1 MILSRDE
8 EEMAWGKHGPG
19 LEKCMNILIKFGE
32 AMGAEKMV
40 PISSA
45 HTIPK
50 EPPDLLMEMTE
61 GVGQTGTFTTLHA
74 LMSAFDPHLWQRMG
88 ISEAYAS
95 REIPVLQQRLNVYR
109 RLGFYETYTCLPMLV
124 GNLPRR
130 GDFIS
135 WIGSCAQLFVNSL
148 LGARTNR
155 DGAVLNLA
163 AAITGKAPYR
173 GLFLDENRHGQVLVE
188 LEGLDPHGISYTDL
202 SAIGYYVGSR
212 AQHRNVV
219 INGLS
224 SDLNISHLLAL
235 MAPLPASG
243 SVSICHVVG
252 STPEAP
258 TLEQA
263 CGNQKPTDIIRVDR
277 KAIEETRALHALDG
291 NDAPDMVI
299 LGCPHCTIQEIRTI
313 ASRLSGRKLREG
325 RRLWIGSPYQTY
337 YLAQT
342 MGYSRIIEDAGGVV
356 SSSCMATI
364 PDAPIPDDV
373 KTLATNSF
381 KAAHY
386 ISRLTR
392 GRVKVAVMEMSECI
406 DAISA

>member
-1 MILSRDE
+1 MILSKYE
-8 EEMAWGKHGPG
+8 EEMAGGKLGPG
-19 LEKCMNILIKFGE
+19 LEKCMNILVKFGE

-74 LMSAFDPHLWQRMG
+74 LMSAFDPHLWQKMG
-88 ISEAYAS
+88 ISEEYAAK
-95 REIPVLQQRLNVYR
+95 EIPLMNQRLDIYR

-130 GDFIS
+130 GDCIS

-163 AAITGKAPYR
+163 AAITGRAPYR
-173 GLFLDENRHGQVLVE
+173 GSFLDENRHGRVLVE
-188 LEGLDPHGISYTDL
+188 LEGLDPDRITYTDL
-202 SAIGYYVGSR
+202 GAIGYFVGPR
-212 AQHRNVV
+212 AGHRNVV
-219 INGLS
+219 VNGLS
-224 SDLNISHLLAL
+224 RELSISHLLSL

-243 SVSICHVVG
+243 SVSLCHVVG

-258 TLEQA
+258 TLQQA
-263 CGNQKPTDIIRVDR
+263 FGNQKPEETILVGRR
-277 KAIEETRALHALDG
+277 EIEETKALHALEQHETV
-291 NDAPDMVI
+291 DMVV
-299 LGCPHCTIQEIRTI
+299 LGCPHSTIQEIRNI
-313 ASRLSGRKLREG
+313 ASRLSGRKLRG
-325 RRLWIGSPYQTY
+325 DRRLWIGSAYQTY

-364 PDAPIPDDV
+364 PDSPIPDGV
-373 KTLATNSF
+373 GVVATNSF

-392 GRVKVAVMEMSECI
+392 GRVKVAVMEMADCI
-406 DAISA
+406 GAITG

>member
-8 EEMAWGKHGPG
+8 EEMACGKHGPG
-19 LEKCMNILIKFGE
+19 LEKCMTILIKFGE

-88 ISEAYAS
+88 ISEAYAAG
-95 REIPVLQQRLNVYR
+95 EIPVLQQRLNIYR

-163 AAITGKAPYR
+163 AAITGRAPYR
-173 GLFLDENRHGQVLVE
+173 GMFLDENRHGQVLVE
-188 LEGLDPHGISYTDL
+188 LEGLDPHGISYTEL

-219 INGLS
+219 INGLPR
-224 SDLNISHLLAL
+224 DLNISHLLAL

-263 CGNQKPTDIIRVDR
+263 CGHQKPTDIIRVDR

-313 ASRLSGRKLREG
+313 AAKLSGRKLREG

-364 PDAPIPDDV
+364 PDAPIPYDV

>member
-1 MILSRDE
+1 MILTKDE
-8 EEMAWGKHGPG
+8 QEMASGKRGPG

-45 HTIPK
+45 HTIPR
-50 EPPDLLMEMTE
+50 EPPDLLVEMTE

-74 LMSAFDPHLWQRMG
+74 LMSAFDPHLWQKMG
-88 ISEAYAS
+88 ISEAFAAK
-95 REIPVLQQRLNVYR
+95 EIPVLQKRLEIYR

-173 GLFLDENRHGQVLVE
+173 GLFLEENRRGEVLVE
-188 LEGLDPHGISYTDL
+188 LEGIDPHGISYADL
-202 SAIGYYVGSR
+202 GAIGYYVGAR

-219 INGLS
+219 INGLPH
-224 SDLNISHLLAL
+224 DLNVSYLLAL

-263 CGNQKPTDIIRVDR
+263 LGNRQPADIIRVDR
-277 KAIEETRALHALDG
+277 KAIEETRALHALG
-291 NDAPDMVI
+291 PGAAVDMVI
-299 LGCPHCTIQEIRTI
+299 LGCPHCTIQDIRNI
-313 ASRLSGRKLREG
+313 AGKLSGRKLREG
-325 RRLWIGSPYQTY
+325 ARLWIGSPYQTY

-364 PDAPIPDDV
+364 PDAPIPDNV
-373 KTLATNSF
+373 ENLATNSF

-386 ISRLTR
+386 ISRLTK
-392 GRVKVAVMEMSECI
+392 GRVKVAVMELSECI
-406 DAISA
+406 DAVSA

>member
-1 MILSRDE
+1 MILTRDE
-8 EEMAWGKHGPG
+8 EEMACGKQGPG
-19 LEKCMNILIKFGE
+19 LERCMNILVKFGE

-61 GVGQTGTFTTLHA
+61 GVSQTGTFTTLHA
-74 LMSAFDPHLWQRMG
+74 MMSAFDPHLWQKMG
-88 ISEAYAS
+88 IAEAYAAK
-95 REIPVLQQRLNVYR
+95 EIPVLQQRLDIYR

-130 GDFIS
+130 GDCIS

-163 AAITGKAPYR
+163 AAIAGRAPYR

-188 LEGLDPHGISYTDL
+188 LEGLDPRGITYTDL
-202 SAIGYYVGSR
+202 SAIGYYVGAR

-219 INGLS
+219 VNGLPR
-224 SDLNISHLLAL
+224 DLGISHLLAL

-263 CGNQKPTDIIRVDR
+263 FGNRKPSDVIKVDKR
-277 KAIEETRALHALDG
+277 AVEETRALHALDG
-291 NDAPDMVI
+291 NRAVDMVI
-299 LGCPHCTIQEIRTI
+299 LGCPHCTIQELRTI
-313 ASRLSGRKLREG
+313 ASRLSGKRLAEG
-325 RRLWIGSPYQTY
+325 RRLWIGAPYQTY

-364 PDAPIPDDV
+364 PDAPIPDGV
-373 KTLATNSF
+373 QTLATNSF

-392 GRVKVAVMEMSECI
+392 GRVKVAVMETADCI

>member
-1 MILSRDE
+1 MILTRYE
-8 EEMAWGKHGPG
+8 EEMSRGKYGRG
-19 LEKCMNILIKFGE
+19 VEKCMNILIKFGE

-40 PISSA
+40 SISSA
-45 HTIPK
+45 HTIPR
-50 EPPDLLMEMTE
+50 EPPDLLMEMTD

-74 LMSAFDPHLWQRMG
+74 LMSAFDPQLWQKMG
-88 ISEAYAS
+88 ISEEYAS
-95 REIPVLQQRLNVYR
+95 REIPVLNQRLGIYR
-109 RLGFYETYTCLPMLV
+109 KLGFYETYTCLPMLV

-155 DGAVLNLA
+155 DGAVVNLA

-173 GLFLDENRHGQVLVE
+173 DLFLDENRRGEVLVE
-188 LEGLDPHGISYTDL
+188 LAGLDPQEISYTDL
-202 SAIGYYVGSR
+202 GAIGYYVGSQ
-212 AQHRNVV
+212 AQQRNVV
-219 INGLS
+219 INGLPGK
-224 SDLNISHLLAL
+224 LNISDLLAL

-263 CGNQKPTDIIRVDR
+263 LGHQKPAEIVTVDR
-277 KAIEETRALHALDG
+277 KVIEETKALYALDG
-291 NDAPDMVI
+291 NETVDMCV
-299 LGCPHCTIQEIRTI
+299 LGCPHCTIQDIRNI
-313 ASRLSGRKLREG
+313 AAKLSGKRLGPE
-325 RRLWIGSPYQTY
+325 RRLWIGSAHQTY
-337 YLAQT
+337 CLAQT
-342 MGYSRIIEDAGGVV
+342 MGYSRIIENAGGVV

-364 PDAPIPDDV
+364 PDSPIPDNV
-373 KTLATNSF
+373 RVLATNSF

-392 GRVKVAVMEMSECI
+392 GRVKVAVMDMPECI
-406 DAISA
+406 DAVSS

>member
-1 MILSRDE
+1 MILSSSE
-8 EEMAWGKHGPG
+8 EAMASGKHGPG
-19 LEKCMNILIKFGE
+19 LEKCMNMLIKFGE

-45 HTIPK
+45 HTIPR

-61 GVGQTGTFTTLHA
+61 GVTQTGTFTTLHA
-74 LMSAFDPHLWQRMG
+74 LMSAFDPHLWQKMG
-88 ISEAYAS
+88 ISEEYAS
-95 REIPVLQQRLNVYR
+95 KEIPVLKQRLDIYR
-109 RLGFYETYTCLPMLV
+109 KLGFYETYTCLPMLV

-155 DGAVLNLA
+155 DGGVVNLA
-163 AAITGKAPYR
+163 AAITGCAPYR
-173 GLFLDENRHGQVLVE
+173 GLFLDENRYGEVLVE
-188 LEGLDPHGISYTDL
+188 LEGIDPQRITYTDL

-212 AQHRNVV
+212 AQQRNVV
-219 INGLS
+219 VNGLPRELS
-224 SDLNISHLLAL
+224 ISHLLAL

-243 SVSICHVVG
+243 SVAICHIVG

-263 CGNQKPTDIIRVDR
+263 FGNQKPADVIKVDK
-277 KAIEETRALHALDG
+277 KAIEETKALHAL
-291 NDAPDMVI
+291 ATTEKVDMCI
-299 LGCPHCTIQEIRTI
+299 LGCPHCTIQEIRNI
-313 ASRLSGRKLREG
+313 AVKLTGRRLREG

-342 MGYSRIIEDAGGVV
+342 MGYCRTIEDAGGVV

-364 PDAPIPDDV
+364 PDSPIPDDV

-386 ISRLTR
+386 ISRLTK
-392 GRVKVAVMEMSECI
+392 GRVKVAVMEMSDCI